1 MIDLSTPRLDITT
14 WKQKGLQLN
23 EAIQKEIKGL
33 SKSLIFMPMPA
44 ILEMR
49 QDQYNDLMEVGKLPN
64 MYHQEDRMY
73 VTPYNVMEVRVT
85 NRSKLTF
92 REAQALSDKDFDKW
106 EKSVEGE
113 TDD

>member
-92 REAQALSDKDFDKW
+92 KEAQALSDKDFDKW

>member
-23 EAIQKEIKGL
+23 EAILKEIKGL
-33 SKSLIFMPMPA
+33 SESLIFMPMPA

-49 QDQYNDLMEVGKLPN
+49 QDQYDDLMALSKLPN
-64 MYHQEDRMY
+64 MYHQEERMFI
-73 VTPYNVMEVRVT
+73 TPYNVMEVRVT

-92 REAQALSDKDFDKW
+92 KEAQALSDKDFEKW